1 MHYLCRWMKNV
12 REVGIT
18 LNENRVVLNNAGSV
32 LERYDYYPFG
42 EKIPVMVANTGNT
55 DYLYNI

>member
-12 REVGIT
+12 REVSIN